1 MSRPGLAGGL
11 LASLL
16 LAASSARAEEQELLE
31 DASESKGAPWYVPD
45 HAAVQFA
52 GSIGMLAAG
61 PGWAFL
67 DEQVDLEV
75 LVGWAPQAVAGSD
88 FVTLT
93 LKAQW
98 HPFRVRHG
106 EWDIRPLTLGA
117 AFSYTFGD
125 DFYLTLPDRYESG
138 YYWFKTA
145 LRPAFLLGGGVGRPA
160 KVLGFERLEGYYEL
174 VATDY
179 RIVQFLRNPDTVK
192 LGLFSLA
199 LGARA
204 RF

>member
-1 MSRPGLAGGL
+1 MMRSGFVGGL
-11 LASLL
+11 LVAWLL
-16 LAASSARAEEQELLE
+16 VGLPARAEPRTHE
-31 DASESKGAPWYVPD
+31 APWYVPD
-45 HAAVQFA
+45 HAALQFA

-67 DEQVDLEV
+67 DEQVDVQAL
-75 LVGWAPQAVAGSD
+75 LGWAPRAVAGAD

-98 HPFRVRHG
+98 HPFLITHRDWR
-106 EWDIRPLTLGA
+106 IRPLTVGA

-125 DFYLTLPDRYESG
+125 RYFLKLPDRYDSG
-138 YYWFKTA
+138 YYWFTTA
-145 LRPAFLLGGGVGRPA
+145 LRPMIFLGGSVGHSLP
-160 KVLGFERLEGYYEL
+160 ERGAPTLEGYYEL

-179 RIVQFLRNPDTVK
+179 RLVQFVQNPGTVNT
-192 LGLFSLA
+192 GLFSLA
-199 LGARA
+199 LGARL